1 MFGDNERSSGFLGSA
16 YMTRI
21 GRYEWET
28 SGMDLIAL
36 ARTIQA
42 DRERAIATESRR
54 KRLMSASETAAPSAP
69 AARPISA
76 PQLPVSTGALSR

>member
-1 MFGDNERSSGFLGSA
+1 
-16 YMTRI
+16 
-21 GRYEWET
+21 
-28 SGMDLIAL
+28 MDLIAL

-54 KRLMSASETAAPSAP
+54 RRLMSTSETATPFAP

-76 PQLPVSTGALSR
+76 SQRPASTGALSR